1 MRVSSC
7 IGRPRREM
15 RTALV
20 DPDFLP
26 ELAADVCEA
35 LLAVEAEGFQTAVA
49 EHFYDLRVLWKW
61 EFKSLVGLS

>member
-1 MRVSSC
+1 
-7 IGRPRREM
+7 M